1 MILSGCYP
9 PEPTNSCVCV
19 EPAQFAEPQYQGHR
33 AKANDAS
40 SRAYVQVNNNNSP
53 EPWMTELRYSYVA
66 VRTTRLPITHLHGA
80 DRTGVKEQTGDTRD
94 KIVEPKNDVL
104 NVRVDIVRQNAVADV
119 DAYVGV
125 NNRCEG
131 CASSII

>member
-1 MILSGCYP
+1 
-9 PEPTNSCVCV
+9 
-19 EPAQFAEPQYQGHR
+19 
-33 AKANDAS
+33 
-40 SRAYVQVNNNNSP
+40 
-53 EPWMTELRYSYVA
+53 
-66 VRTTRLPITHLHGA
+66 LPITHLPGA
-80 DRTGVKEQTGDTRD
+80 ARTGVKEQTGDTRD